1 MQRRRPHTFL
11 KDVTDFASRS
21 TTTSMG
27 LDFGGSVS
35 TTCTCKNLRYS
46 RLRQGNVGQHLD
58 DIAADLIV

>member
-1 MQRRRPHTFL
+1 MSLIQEEMAWDHKTCRDGAHTFL
-11 KDVTDFASRS
+11 KDVTDLASRS

-46 RLRQGNVGQHLD
+46 RL
-58 DIAADLIV
+58 

>member
-1 MQRRRPHTFL
+1 MAQDPHLCRDSAHTFL

-35 TTCTCKNLRYS
+35 TTCTCKVLEAFKIAI
-46 RLRQGNVGQHLD
+46 GQCGP
-58 DIAADLIV
+58 ATG